1 MKIKEGFQLCEVGDS
16 CIIIAMGDSAMNMS
30 GLTTLNETG
39 VYLWKRIESGK
50 SEDEILAEMTK
61 DYEIDMDTAK
71 ADFKEFCDKLKGAGF
86 LE

>member
-16 CIIIAMGDSAMNMS
+16 SIVIAMGDSALNMA

-39 VYLWKRIESGK
+39 VYLWKRLEQGM
-50 SEDEILAEMTK
+50 DETQILDEMTK
-61 DYEIDMDTAK
+61 DYEIDRATAK
-71 ADFKEFCDKLKGAGF
+71 ADFDEFCTKLKGAGF